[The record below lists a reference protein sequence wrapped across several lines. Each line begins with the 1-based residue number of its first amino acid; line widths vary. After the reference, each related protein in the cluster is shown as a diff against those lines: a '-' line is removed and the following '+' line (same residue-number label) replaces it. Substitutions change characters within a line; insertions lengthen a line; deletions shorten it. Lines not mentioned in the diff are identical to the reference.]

1 VSHVVTERAG
11 RMREAERSVADSLA
25 AAQTLLGPVLL
36 RPCTESWPVV
46 RGEDKSQKQSVEQ
59 HRFTLRAAPRQL
71 EVNAGSATESRN
83 RGIYKVNAYTL
94 KADITARWGDLSAL
108 QAQPSRPDGTVVCE
122 APVLMLAVGD
132 TRGIRS
138 VELKLSGETLAV
150 LPGSHYEAQPR
161 GFHAVLPAS
170 VLSSKAADGLR
181 ASVRLGLVGTRSLA
195 FAPIADEN
203 DVQLASDWPHPSF
216 TGRFL
221 PASREVG
228 DKGFSARWQ
237 LSSLAT
243 TAQAGLAAGRGACG
257 LGEAAVVTSAEGAA
271 AAAYPCVETFGV
283 AFIDPVNPYV
293 LSDRATKY
301 GLLLIGLTF
310 FAVGLLEVMR
320 RLRVH
325 PIQYLL
331 VGSALVIFFLLLVSL
346 SEAWPFALAYAAAAS
361 ACTALLG
368 YYASH
373 VLAGWRAGLG
383 FAAGMTALF
392 GVLYLLLQ
400 MEQGSLII
408 GSVLLFAVLGTVM
421 VATRRMDWYALADQI
436 RGDGKRQGSEPVRT

>member
-1 VSHVVTERAG
+1 
-11 RMREAERSVADSLA
+11 
-25 AAQTLLGPVLL
+25 
-36 RPCTESWPVV
+36 
-46 RGEDKSQKQSVEQ
+46 
-59 HRFTLRAAPRQL
+59 
-71 EVNAGSATESRN
+71 
-83 RGIYKVNAYTL
+83 
-94 KADITARWGDLSAL
+94 
-108 QAQPSRPDGTVVCE
+108 
-122 APVLMLAVGD
+122 
-132 TRGIRS
+132 
-138 VELKLSGETLAV
+138 
-150 LPGSHYEAQPR
+150 
-161 GFHAVLPAS
+161 
-170 VLSSKAADGLR
+170 
-181 ASVRLGLVGTRSLA
+181 
-195 FAPIADEN
+195 
-203 DVQLASDWPHPSF
+203 
-216 TGRFL
+216 
-221 PASREVG
+221 VG

-257 LGEAAVVTSAEGAA
+257 LSEAAVVTSAEGAA

-301 GLLLIGLTF
+301 GLLFIGLTF
-310 FAVGLLEVMR
+310 VAVGLLEVMR

-368 YYASH
+368 YYAGH
-373 VLAGWRAGLG
+373 VLGGWRAGLG
-383 FAAGMTALF
+383 FAAGMATLF

-408 GSVLLFAVLGTVM
+408 GSVLLFAVLATVM

-436 RGDGKRQGSEPVRT
+436 RGDGQRQGSEPVRT